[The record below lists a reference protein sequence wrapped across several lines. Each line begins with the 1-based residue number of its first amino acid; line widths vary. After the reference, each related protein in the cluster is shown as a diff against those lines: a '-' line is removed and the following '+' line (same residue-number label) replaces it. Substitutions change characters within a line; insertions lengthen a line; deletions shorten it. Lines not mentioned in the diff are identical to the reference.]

1 MICITF
7 YDGFLKNY
15 PLGITPLEVALDMNE
30 KTAKEVL
37 SASLNGHLV
46 ELSTPITNRNVQII
60 FYTWESIL
68 GKKNFWNSSVHLLA
82 QALVKEFP
90 EAKLTIGESTENGFY
105 YDIDFIGTSQYISV
119 NSFYNLEDRILDN
132 AKKNYNFEI
141 YSISKSKSLEY
152 YKDNLYK
159 IEIIK
164 NLQEGNI
171 TFCRH
176 DDFVGICNGLHIFN
190 TNRIKYIKI
199 LNTSG
204 IYWRSDK
211 KNQQLTRIYGISFP
225 NEKRMNE
232 YLFKLNESKKYDHRK
247 LGRDLELFNFSY
259 SVGVGLPLWYPKGTI
274 LRRSLK
280 DFLMRA
286 QQKYGYEMI
295 VTPHIGNKKL
305 YKTSGH
311 FDKYQNDSFITK
323 YRNSFGE
330 ELLLKSMN
338 CPHHCEL
345 YKSHSWSYRDLPK
358 RFAEFGHVYRSEQS
372 GELHG
377 LTRTRGFTQDDAHI
391 FCTND
396 QLLDEFHRVIDLV
409 LYILQSIGFE
419 DYTVQIS
426 LRDLNS
432 MNKYIG
438 KEQNWKKAEETI
450 IEAVYNKNLPT
461 KITHGEAAFYGPKLD
476 FMVKDSLQRDWQLGT
491 IQIDYN
497 LPERFDLQYQGPD
510 NSLHRPIIIH
520 RAPFGS
526 LERFIALLIEHT
538 RGNFPFWLSPIQVIL
553 IPISEKYIFYAEKIL
568 HLLFK
573 YGIRSNIDLRSEKT
587 GKKIRDAEINKI
599 PFMAIVGEKEMYT
612 DTITIRGHSE
622 GNIGTYTIQAFL
634 DFFLKE
640 MK

>member
-7 YDGFLKNY
+7 YDGSFKDY
-15 PLGITPLEVALDMNE
+15 PLGITPIEVAIDMSE
-30 KTAKEVL
+30 KTAREVL

-60 FYTWESIL
+60 FYTWESTL
-68 GKKNFWNSSVHLLA
+68 GKKSFWNSSAHLLA
-82 QALVKEFP
+82 QALLEIHP
-90 EAKLTIGESTENGFY
+90 EVKLTIGQPIENGFY
-105 YDIDFIGTSQYISV
+105 YDIDLISISQYISE
-119 NSFYNLEDRILDN
+119 NYFYNLEYRILEN
-132 AKKNYNFEI
+132 AKKNYKFEL
-141 YSISKSKSLEY
+141 YSIYKVKSLEY
-152 YKDNLYK
+152 CKDNLYK

-164 NLQEGNI
+164 NLQKGNI

-176 DDFVGICNGLHIFN
+176 NDFVGICNGLHIFS
-190 TNRIKYIKI
+190 TGKIKYVKI

-204 IYWRSDK
+204 VYWRSDK

-225 NEKRMNE
+225 NEKQMNE
-232 YLFKLNESKKYDHRK
+232 YLLRLDEAKKRDHRK
-247 LGRDLELFNFSY
+247 LGKELELFYFSY
-259 SVGVGLPLWYPKGTI
+259 SVGAGLPLWSPKGTI
-274 LRRSLK
+274 LRRSLE
-280 DFLMRA
+280 DFLIRA

-311 FDKYQNDSFITK
+311 FDKYKNDSFVTK
-323 YRNSFGE
+323 FSHNFGE

-358 RFAEFGHVYRSEQS
+358 RFAEFGNVYRYEQS

-396 QLLDEFHRVIDLV
+396 QLLDEFNRVIDLV

-419 DYTVQIS
+419 DYTLQIS
-426 LRDLNS
+426 LRDLKS

-438 KEQNWKKAEETI
+438 KEQNWKKAEKTI
-450 IEAVYNKNLPT
+450 IEAVCNKKLST
-461 KITHGEAAFYGPKLD
+461 KIIHGEAAFYGPKLD
-476 FMVKDSLQRDWQLGT
+476 FMVKDSLLRDWQLGT

-497 LPERFDLQYQGPD
+497 LPERFDLQYKGPD
-510 NSLHRPIIIH
+510 NLLHRPVIIH

-538 RGNFPFWLSPIQVIL
+538 RGNFPFWLSPIQVIV

-568 HLLFK
+568 HLLSK